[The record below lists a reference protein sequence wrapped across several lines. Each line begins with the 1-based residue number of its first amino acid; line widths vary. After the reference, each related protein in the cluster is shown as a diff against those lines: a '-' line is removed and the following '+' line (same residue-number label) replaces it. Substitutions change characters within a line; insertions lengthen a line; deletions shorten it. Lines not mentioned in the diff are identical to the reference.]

1 MERVQKIIANRG
13 YCSRRKAEELI
24 EAGRVKVDGKI
35 MTDLSFKTSLK
46 SIIEVDGKNITSDEK
61 IYYLLNKPRGVLS
74 TVSDDKNRKT
84 VIDLIDDERKIY
96 PVGRLDYDTTGLLL
110 LTNDGELTNFLTHP
124 SNEIEKVYIVKIK
137 GRLSPKDEI
146 SLKRGVIIDN
156 EKTAPAKLKIRAVNK
171 ETSIIEL
178 TIHEGKNHQ
187 VKKMFQ
193 AIDKEV
199 LKLKRERLAF
209 LNLRGLASG
218 KYRPLKV
225 KEIQKLYSLMNK

>member
-24 EAGRVKVDGKI
+24 KAGRVKVDGKI
-35 MTDLSFKTSLK
+35 MTDLSFKASLK